1 MSIIIKVVEVV
12 GKEYFIEQVLDKM
25 EKEWENIKLEIKFY
39 KDIGIYMIRTFEEI
53 FQFLDD
59 YIVMIQFMLFLS
71 YKKLFEDC
79 ISSWENKLKIIQDV
93 LDEWIIC

>member
-39 KDIGIYMIRTFEEI
+39 KDIGIYMIWMFEEI
-53 FQFLDD
+53 F
-59 YIVMIQFMLFLS
+59 
-71 YKKLFEDC
+71 
-79 ISSWENKLKIIQDV
+79 
-93 LDEWIIC
+93 